1 MKSGRQQGSPEVPKH
16 TQVSPRSTQTH
27 SEDPRSTLATP
38 RRQWPQGES
47 PSLVSPNRDGP
58 SLSGRPQ
65 RAGSRL
71 LSAQQCPQ
79 APQGRQEADPD
90 HRRARAP
97 APCRCHGH
105 HSSAPGRGCRV
116 PVEPRNFSPFQGSS
130 RSPTRAGQH
139 PAMAPPFGKHTGART
154 AATLRNRRLALPRT
168 TAHLAWSKHSTTL
181 PNVPSPRF
189 PTISSRREKK
199 QGMRAWR
206 AEGRQLLQVHSIQ
219 ILKNKKG
226 LSLTATL
233 LKTEVASVC
242 VIQAI
247 TGGPAKA
254 PRALEA
260 PPGRRGLV

>member
-1 MKSGRQQGSPEVPKH
+1 MAGSGPGPLKSRGLGCVPDGRHHSPGGLRGCQGSAPHGPAVRGQGGHTPAEPRQFLPISGDQQKPNVP
-16 TQVSPRSTQTH
+16 R
-27 SEDPRSTLATP
+27 
-38 RRQWPQGES
+38 
-47 PSLVSPNRDGP
+47 
-58 SLSGRPQ
+58 
-65 RAGSRL
+65 
-71 LSAQQCPQ
+71 
-79 APQGRQEADPD
+79 
-90 HRRARAP
+90 P
-97 APCRCHGH
+97 APCYGATLRK
-105 HSSAPGRGCRV
+105 A
-116 PVEPRNFSPFQGSS
+116 
-130 RSPTRAGQH
+130 
-139 PAMAPPFGKHTGART
+139 TGEALTRT
-154 AATLRNRRLALPRT
+154 ALRNRRLALPRR

-206 AEGRQLLQVHSIQ
+206 AEGRKLLQVHSIQ

-226 LSLTATL
+226 FFLTATL